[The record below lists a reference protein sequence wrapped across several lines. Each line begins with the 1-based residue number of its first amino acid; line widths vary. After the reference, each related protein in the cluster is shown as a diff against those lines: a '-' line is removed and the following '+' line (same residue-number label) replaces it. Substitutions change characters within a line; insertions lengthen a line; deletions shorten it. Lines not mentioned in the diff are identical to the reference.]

1 MEISCFNP
9 CASIKLQYWLGIVQ
23 RLAEISF
30 ISSISVPLIL
40 ISPPTSSPSSPF
52 VFISIS
58 SSSPPSSSVPSFL
71 SPFSILSNSL
81 TIAATTI
88 CLFTVVISL
97 FFSTSSFLEHT
108 LLVLARDGA
117 ADIPMLGRL
126 KSVEA
131 VVRLVM
137 SRV

>member
-23 RLAEISF
+23 RLAGISF
-30 ISSISVPLIL
+30 ISSIS
-40 ISPPTSSPSSPF
+40 PPTPSLSSPF
-52 VFISIS
+52 VLISAS
-58 SSSPPSSSVPSFL
+58 SSLPSSSVPSFL
-71 SPFSILSNSL
+71 FPFLILSTSL
-81 TIAATTI
+81 TIAANTI

-97 FFSTSSFLEHT
+97 FFSTSSFLEHSV
-108 LLVLARDGA
+108 LVLARDGA

-126 KSVEA
+126 KSIEA